1 MKKLTLFIAM
11 LLTVQLMSAATNPHT
26 KKNPVVKKT
35 AVSTDVHGR
44 RSASIVV
51 SGIYIYRDGDY
62 ETISPLCSILST
74 AKAYVINQNTNTYN
88 YISCPSSSTNVV
100 VSVGDKIE
108 LRYKPLSGG
117 HGDPARSGYY
127 IITQEDINNGAVELS
142 IGFTNN
148 QHLQK

>member
-11 LLTVQLMSAATNPHT
+11 LLTVQLVTAANPHT
-26 KKNPVVKKT
+26 RKNSVVKKT

-62 ETISPLCSILST
+62 ETVSPLCSILAT
-74 AKAYVINQNTNTYN
+74 AKAYVINQNTNTYD

-108 LRYKPLSGG
+108 LRYKPVSGG

-127 IITQEDINNGAVELS
+127 IITQEDINNGTVELS